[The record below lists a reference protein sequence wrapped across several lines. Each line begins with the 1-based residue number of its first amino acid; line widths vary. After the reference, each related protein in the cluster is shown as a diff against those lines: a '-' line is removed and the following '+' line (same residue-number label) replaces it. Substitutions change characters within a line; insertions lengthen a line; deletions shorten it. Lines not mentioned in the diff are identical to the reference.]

1 MPEDIMAKQ
10 KLDPVEEASMESF
23 PASDS
28 PAWSIES
35 AHAGP
40 APGRRPQS
48 DSGHGVVRNGAIA
61 ALLGFAVVAV
71 FFAVASVLAGRSPF
85 HIAAL
90 LGGSLFFGRDA
101 DVVLEPGAIL
111 AYSGVHLLVFLA
123 AGIFMAWLARISEP
137 LMEGW
142 YLALSLAIYV
152 GAHVVVVPAMFDEPV
167 RSQLPLWLV
176 TTATTAAA
184 LVMGVYL
191 WKAYPGLRTGMH
203 ERDDRD

>member
-1 MPEDIMAKQ
+1 MAKQ

-35 AHAGP
+35 APGGS
-40 APGRRPQS
+40 APGHGERP
-48 DSGHGVVRNGAIA
+48 DRAHGVVRNGAIA
-61 ALLGFAVVAV
+61 ALLGFGVVAL
-71 FFAVASVLAGRSPF
+71 FFAVASALAGQSPF

-90 LGGSLFFGRDA
+90 LGGSLFFGRGA
-101 DVVLEPGAIL
+101 DVIVEPAAIL

-123 AGIFMAWLARISEP
+123 AGIFMAWLARISEH

-176 TTATTAAA
+176 TAATTAAA
-184 LVMGVYL
+184 LLMGAYL

>member
-1 MPEDIMAKQ
+1 MAKR

-28 PAWSIES
+28 PAWSIEP
-35 AHAGP
+35 AQGAPATGP
-40 APGRRPQS
+40 GQRSRPLR
-48 DSGHGVVRNGAIA
+48 GFVRNGAVA
-61 ALLGFAVVAV
+61 GLLGFAVVGV
-71 FFAVASVLAGRSPF
+71 FFAATSVFAGRSPF

-90 LGGSLFFGRDA
+90 LGGDLFFGRGA
-101 DVVLEPGAIL
+101 DVVIEPGAIL
-111 AYSGVHLLVFLA
+111 AYSGVHLLVFLV
-123 AGIFMAWLARISEP
+123 AGIFMAWLARISEH

-142 YLALSLAIYV
+142 YLALSLAMYV
-152 GAHVVVVPAMFDEPV
+152 GAHVVVVPVMFDEPV

-184 LVMGVYL
+184 VVMGVYL
-191 WKAYPGLRTGMH
+191 WKVYPGLRTGMH

>member
-1 MPEDIMAKQ
+1 MAKQ

-28 PAWSIES
+28 PAWSIEPAQGGPVGHRQPPRR
-35 AHAGP
+35 AHGII
-40 APGRRPQS
+40 R
-48 DSGHGVVRNGAIA
+48 HGAVA
-61 ALLGFAVVAV
+61 ALLGFAVVAL
-71 FFAVASVLAGRSPF
+71 FFAVASALAGRSPF

-90 LGGSLFFGRDA
+90 LGGSLFFGRGA
-101 DVVLEPGAIL
+101 GVVIEPAAIL
-111 AYSGVHLLVFLA
+111 AYSGVHLLIFLT
-123 AGIFMAWLARISEP
+123 AGIFMAWLARVAEH

-142 YLALSLAIYV
+142 YLALSLAMYV

-176 TTATTAAA
+176 TIATTAAA